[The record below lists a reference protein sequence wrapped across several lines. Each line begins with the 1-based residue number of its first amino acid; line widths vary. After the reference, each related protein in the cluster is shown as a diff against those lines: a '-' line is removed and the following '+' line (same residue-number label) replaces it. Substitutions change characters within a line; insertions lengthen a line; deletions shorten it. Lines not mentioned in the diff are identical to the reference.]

1 MEIGC
6 RSQLARSNPYVIQ
19 WDRPGNRE
27 LSIAMS
33 GVNSKS
39 LSLGAHSTFR
49 HSSHL

>member
-1 MEIGC
+1 MGIAC
-6 RSQLARSNPYVIQ
+6 RSQLARSTPFVIQ
-19 WDRPGNRE
+19 WNRPGNRE

-33 GVNSKS
+33 GINSKS